1 MRKLALLVSGAMCAA
16 PALAQA
22 DNDPWEREFW
32 GEATLVFAPGM
43 QSDIP
48 GGEEKALYDVAIGG
62 SAERILQ
69 SGLRIGVRATLRGQK
84 DHPVR
89 PGHTGE
95 LPTVDF
101 LRPAGA
107 FSGLAAG
114 PATTETGAR
123 GSLETAFVY
132 VEGGYGELSLGH
144 DIGVAARFHEGDV
157 GILRSASP
165 VNPHLD
171 ASGLSTVRTRPD
183 LTGPAVKLSYVTP
196 RLIGIR
202 AGASFTPEADVRG
215 LDRDLVGTAAV
226 PAPTLENAIEIGVNA
241 VRRFRSNGV
250 RVRAGLSWST
260 ADVTAPQEFEI
271 LYDDSVGTLAG
282 GVELEWES
290 MRLGFN
296 VLSSDDGFRDGDYS
310 AWSAGVAHE
319 FGDWEASLT
328 YGRSESESL
337 DSEGGGFA
345 LAIGRSLGD
354 HMDFSLAWQD
364 VWFDPD
370 FSLSRQS
377 RSGADGIVF
386 EITLRFGN

>member
-16 PALAQA
+16 PAVAQA
-22 DNDPWEREFW
+22 DLDPWERELW
-32 GEATLVFAPGM
+32 GEATLIFAPGM

-48 GGEEKALYDVAIGG
+48 GGAEEALYDIAIGG

-69 SGLRIGVRATLRGQK
+69 SGLRFGARVTLRGQK

-95 LPTVDF
+95 LPAVDF
-101 LRPAGA
+101 ARPAGA

-114 PATTETGAR
+114 PADGETGPR

-132 VEGGYGELSLGH
+132 VEGGYGELSLGR

-157 GILRSASP
+157 GVMRSARAI
-165 VNPHLD
+165 NPYLD
-171 ASGLSTVRTRPD
+171 PSGLSTVRTRHD
-183 LTGPAVKLSYVTP
+183 LTGPAAKLSYVSP
-196 RLIGIR
+196 RLVGIR

-215 LDRDLVGTAAV
+215 LDRDPVGTSAV
-226 PAPTLENAIEIGVNA
+226 AAPTLENAIELGLNA
-241 VRRFRSNGV
+241 VRRFRSNGL

-260 ADVTAPQEFEI
+260 ADVTAPKGFDS

-282 GVELEWES
+282 GIELEWES

-296 VLSSDDGFRDGDYS
+296 ALSSDDGLRDGDYS
-310 AWSAGVAHE
+310 AWSAGVAQE

-328 YGRSESESL
+328 YGRSSSDSL
-337 DSEGGGFA
+337 DGDGGAFA
-345 LAIGRSLGD
+345 LALGRSLGD
-354 HMDFSLAWQD
+354 HIDVSLAWQD
-364 VWFDPD
+364 IWFDPD
-370 FSLSRQS
+370 FSFSRQT
-377 RSGADGIVF
+377 RSGANGLVF
-386 EITLRFGN
+386 EITLQFEN